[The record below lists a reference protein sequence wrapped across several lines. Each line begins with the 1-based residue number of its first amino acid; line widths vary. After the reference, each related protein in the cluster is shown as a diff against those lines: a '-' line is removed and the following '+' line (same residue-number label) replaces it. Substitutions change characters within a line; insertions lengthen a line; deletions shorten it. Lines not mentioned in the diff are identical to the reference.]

1 MTGHSS
7 SPPPSYPGSPIE
19 DHDLQAAIALSRQD
33 GTTTIE
39 DKDLQAAI
47 ALSHQVNTAPA
58 SSHSNPH
65 AERPT
70 SLHQERSLTKSAKS
84 HKRTSHRRTAS
95 VSYARGISPHPN
107 KMFNQIPQE
116 EVGDPDLSA
125 KGKLRGRSY
134 IRIEHGSSSNILL
147 LGPTTRWGQAPP
159 VHPMQLRKRPSP
171 VKRLESP
178 RKRHATTPS
187 PTKETM
193 QTSPKTPIAVSCES
207 ENEIDP
213 RSYEAD
219 SEEKLQRR
227 SRTREAL
234 RSHPPSNPSKKS
246 KTVHFDSPVAEVMKP
261 PEGSKL

>member
-47 ALSHQVNTAPA
+47 ALSHQVNTAPV
-58 SSHSNPH
+58 SSHSNAH

-70 SLHQERSLTKSAKS
+70 SLHQERSPTKSAKS